1 MASVRGTIIDPANA
15 PIGGAKVR
23 LAQVDGSGPSKDA
36 ESASQGQFEFLDV
49 PPGWYILYFAA
60 NGFRE
65 TVHAIHVVD
74 GPNEVGPIDA
84 RIGLCSES
92 AATVTCGSADDCLRR
107 IPVLSVCE
115 ALESGPSSCPWKV
128 VIVGIFKSGMD
139 DTLRLDCPFQL
150 VTGEVGWPSSI
161 GLTRPS
167 QPPELL
173 REEIEKKR
181 QEVLKSGPPGAQP
194 RPERVVG
201 LYGIYRSA
209 AGLTRAPCCSAAV
222 EATLPPARLF
232 GVAEKD
238 LRVIR

>member
-1 MASVRGTIIDPANA
+1 MATVRGTVIDPANA
-15 PIGGAKVR
+15 PMGGATVR
-23 LAQVDGSGPSKDA
+23 LAPVDGSGPSKDA

-65 TVHAIHVVD
+65 TVHAIQIVD
-74 GPNEVGPIDA
+74 GANEVGRIDV
-84 RIGLCSES
+84 RIFACSDS
-92 AATVTCGSADDCLRR
+92 PSVCDVPCVRPV
-107 IPVLSVCE
+107 PVLSVCE
-115 ALESGPSSCPWKV
+115 ALEARVGVCAGPV

-150 VTGEVGWPSSI
+150 ITGEVGWPSSI

-167 QPPELL
+167 QPPDLL
-173 REEIEKKR
+173 RDKVEKKR
-181 QEVLKSGPPGAQP
+181 QEILNGGPPGAQP

-201 LYGIYRSA
+201 LYGNLSFP
-209 AGLTRAPCCSAAV
+209 AGLTSAPCCSAAV
-222 EATLPPARLF
+222 ETALPPARLF
-232 GVAEKD
+232 GVGEKD